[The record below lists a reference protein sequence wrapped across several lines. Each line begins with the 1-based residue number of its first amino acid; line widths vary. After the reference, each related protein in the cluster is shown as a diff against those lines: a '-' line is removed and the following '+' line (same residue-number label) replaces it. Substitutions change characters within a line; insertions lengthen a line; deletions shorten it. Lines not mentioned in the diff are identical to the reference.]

1 VKSDSSPHK
10 RVGKEHDAW
19 RITANAPRGPVTN
32 TTTSSASS
40 TTPSKARRHV
50 RPLRHDAEAAG
61 DERLA
66 GFFQETQSIQTQVA
80 ERAKEMLSIVAS
92 APEFNVGSGSGSGT
106 TRTETVEGTE
116 TGEHSGRG
124 VPPTADAPRTTPP
137 GEEEVRGRGVPPMP
151 PKSNAPPREERL
163 D

>member
-1 VKSDSSPHK
+1 MEDYSERATGTRD
-10 RVGKEHDAW
+10 EHYNLVSVLYHALQ
-19 RITANAPRGPVTN
+19 
-32 TTTSSASS
+32 SAD
-40 TTPSKARRHV
+40 TCDHYAM
-50 RPLRHDAEAAG
+50 DAEAAG

-80 ERAKEMLSIVAS
+80 ERAKEMLGIVAS
-92 APEFNVGSGSGSGT
+92 APEFNIGSGSGSGT

-116 TGEHSGRG
+116 TGEHSGR

-151 PKSNAPPREERL
+151 PKSNAPPARNGSISRL
-163 D
+163 GLC